1 MYNFIVTT
9 FLVVGGA
16 TPACHT
22 HEHQQRRE
30 VGFGL
35 IYSRRFPLARCKAE
49 SLRRLRLIIAYNND
63 SRFTASFSP
72 LLVFVQLALK
82 LGFHQQHLP
91 DV

>member
-1 MYNFIVTT
+1 MYNFVVTT

-22 HEHQQRRE
+22 HEHQQRRV

-63 SRFTASFSP
+63 SRFTASFNVMQQVSC
-72 LLVFVQLALK
+72 LHC
-82 LGFHQQHLP
+82 HQIKTVP
-91 DV
+91 FF